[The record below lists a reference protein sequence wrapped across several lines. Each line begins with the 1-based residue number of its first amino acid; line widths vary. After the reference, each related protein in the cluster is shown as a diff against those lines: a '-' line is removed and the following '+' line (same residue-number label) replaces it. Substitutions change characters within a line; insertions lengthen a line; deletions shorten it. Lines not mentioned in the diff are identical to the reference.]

1 MSRKSKLAEKF
12 AEDSQDYNISITGRH
27 VHVTDGMKNYATEK
41 VGKIERFSDRIIDV
55 LVTMDIQKLDHKVD
69 IVIKVDHTKI
79 KAQASTKDMYAS
91 IDMAVGKIENQLLK
105 YKNKLQDH
113 HAKGLAAVD
122 MNVNVFSRK
131 VDPVEEMNEEIEAE
145 NRRVVE
151 AEYKPHEIVNSETR
165 PLKILTYEEAIMKME
180 LSKDHFMIFRNEED
194 NKIKVIY
201 IREDGN
207 FGIIEPE

>member
-1 MSRKSKLAEKF
+1 MSRKSKIAEKF

-41 VGKIERFSDRIIDV
+41 VSKIERFSDRIIDV

-69 IVIKVDHTKI
+69 IVLKVDHTKI
-79 KAQASTKDMYAS
+79 KAQATSNDMYAS
-91 IDMAVGKIENQLLK
+91 TDMAVSKIENQLLK
-105 YKNKLQDH
+105 YKGKLQDH
-113 HAKGLAAVD
+113 HAKGLTAVD
-122 MNVNVFSRK
+122 MNVNVVGRK
-131 VDPVEEMNEEIEAE
+131 VDDLEEMNDEIEAE

-151 AEYKPHEIVNSETR
+151 AEYKPHEIVSSETR
-165 PLKILTYEEAIMKME
+165 PLKVLTYEEAIMKME
-180 LSKDHFMIFRNEED
+180 LSKDHFMVFRNEED

-207 FGIIEPE
+207 FGVIEPE

>member
-12 AEDSQDYNISITGRH
+12 AEDSQGYNISITGRH
-27 VHVTDGMKNYATEK
+27 VHVTDGMKSYATDK

-69 IVIKVDHTKI
+69 IVLKVDHTKI
-79 KAQASTKDMYAS
+79 KAQATTNDMYAS
-91 IDMAVGKIENQLLK
+91 IDVAVTKIENQLLK

-113 HAKGLAAVD
+113 HAKGLTAVD
-122 MNVNVFSRK
+122 MNVNVFGRK
-131 VDPVEEMNEEIEAE
+131 VDDLEEMNDEIEAE

-151 AEYKPHEIVNSETR
+151 EEYRPHEIVKTETR
-165 PLKILTYEEAIMKME
+165 PLKILTFEEAIMKME
-180 LSKDHFMIFRNEED
+180 LSKDHFMVFRNEED
-194 NKIKVIY
+194 NKIKIIY